1 MYGGAVYGQG
11 SGPIW
16 LDDVDCVGTEARIQ
30 DCQHATWGTH
40 NCEHTEDASINCL
53 PSRGG
58 ISFHIFFSNS
68 QYIIMMY
75 NNAILFQ
82 LKRDSV
88 IAFEFI

>member
-30 DCQHATWGTH
+30 DCQHDTWGTH

-58 ISFHIFFSNS
+58 ISFHTFFSNS